1 MDITTQ
7 EFPMDSNMQF
17 LSIEELEMIEGGI
30 SFGEVMYT
38 LWTGGTS
45 AVGALAGAAGG
56 AAVTG
61 GNPVG
66 GVVGG
71 VVGGGAGAIVGDR
84 IWNAV
89 FK

>member
-7 EFPMDSNMQF
+7 KFSTHSNMQF
-17 LSIEELEMIEGGI
+17 LSIEELELIEGGI
-30 SFGEVMYT
+30 GFGEVMYT
-38 LWTGGTS
+38 LWTGGTA
-45 AVGALAGAAGG
+45 AVGALGGAAAG

-71 VVGGGAGAIVGDR
+71 FAGGSAGTIVGDR
-84 IWNAV
+84 IWKAV
-89 FK
+89 FN